1 MNCSELITTF
11 LADYFDGTLPPDTL
25 ADFEHHLDVCE
36 SCVAYLR
43 TYRETI
49 TMAARG
55 RHRAARRRAGRAGG
69 SGEGDPGRAVVGH
82 TVFSPERAARVER
95 AK

>member
-1 MNCSELITTF
+1 MNCSELITSF

-43 TYRETI
+43 TYRATI
-49 TMAARG
+49 TMAV
-55 RHRAARRRAGRAGG
+55 AAGTAPRV
-69 SGEGDPGRAVVGH
+69 DVQDV
-82 TVFSPERAARVER
+82 PEELVKAILDSL
-95 AK
+95 